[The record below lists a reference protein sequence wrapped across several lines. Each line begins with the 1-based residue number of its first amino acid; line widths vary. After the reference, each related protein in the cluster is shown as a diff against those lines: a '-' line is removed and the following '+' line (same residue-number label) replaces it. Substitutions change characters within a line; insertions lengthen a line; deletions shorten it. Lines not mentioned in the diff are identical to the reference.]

1 MSEPPSE
8 PMDGAKALEMTTT
21 TPHNNDVL
29 CGRGGTVN
37 AHPGNEQYRKFVD
50 RKKRLYLTA
59 RFKREKRLISSKI
72 VDEIRNLDPPGRFL
86 LKDANSNV
94 WRDIGDEKARDKTSQ
109 ALRENALTVRRQLE
123 DDFKKSQMHQMSGGG
138 PLPPPPQKP
147 NIAAGKNPDAGLAVV
162 VAVRGP
168 PTKSGW
174 PPPPQAPWGYPRY
187 DPTFPHPRHSAPPH
201 DPNFPQPQY
210 SASPHLPPQQGGQTK
225 PPNYPYFPP
234 PSQHPGG
241 MDQPPEVQQHQYGS
255 SYYGGMPPPPH
266 RPSSQHPGGL
276 QQPAELQQQQ
286 HDAHYYG
293 GMSPPPLQ
301 PPHHQYPHIPN
312 GQSNH
317 QQQQQNPTSSQSSM
331 PTLNLPRST
340 TAALTEGQTQQT
352 FMSYSNSNDSANA
365 DPPNAPS
372 PPITTSQPSSTAPAI
387 KDTCQRASLFNVDE
401 GSSHDRR
408 EFQTDQQR
416 DIGNIPLVIS
426 PMKRMHPRKQSPT
439 FGAPP
444 GSIDHAPKTP
454 SVIVSTSQMS
464 RRQSTSSSQADTSQ
478 AYSQNTSVTQAT
490 PLTFLST
497 DLSFKSRDNQDMELT
512 HYLQGLEDEISGD
525 VGQEVELVAHAPMF
539 DGDVDT
545 DGSILRSHRHCKHNR
560 QRQHHGGIPAYSRS
574 TPPRHHMS
582 GVRRSG
588 GSRSGGSMSGSIG
601 ISDSD
606 RYSRKRR
613 NGSHIPSNSGKV
625 QLDLSTLGGE
635 KATLAAAG
643 GGGAPAFST
652 YPQDAPASPSHQ
664 AKGSPNIP
672 CGDMLTSSI
681 QSFNRCPNLNLSPM
695 SPVSLDLDKMS
706 LCGTEN
712 VSQGG
717 GSIGGVSLCNVFDDP
732 SESTVVATNLMDMTM
747 SLGSHIHPSTG
758 VTDGSGG
765 NNNARIGLGLHQA
778 QPSHTDFGDN
788 YSSVHRMDMS
798 VGSGTPING
807 WGAGS
812 SQPSNSSGGSS
823 SRSRRSGSPASID
836 KASVDGNWK
845 MEDTPAPAKTQD
857 TQFTW
862 DDIRDE

>member
-1 MSEPPSE
+1 
-8 PMDGAKALEMTTT
+8 
-21 TPHNNDVL
+21 
-29 CGRGGTVN
+29 
-37 AHPGNEQYRKFVD
+37 
-50 RKKRLYLTA
+50 
-59 RFKREKRLISSKI
+59 
-72 VDEIRNLDPPGRFL
+72 
-86 LKDANSNV
+86 
-94 WRDIGDEKARDKTSQ
+94 
-109 ALRENALTVRRQLE
+109 
-123 DDFKKSQMHQMSGGG
+123 
-138 PLPPPPQKP
+138 
-147 NIAAGKNPDAGLAVV
+147 
-162 VAVRGP
+162 
-168 PTKSGW
+168 
-174 PPPPQAPWGYPRY
+174 
-187 DPTFPHPRHSAPPH
+187 
-201 DPNFPQPQY
+201 
-210 SASPHLPPQQGGQTK
+210 
-225 PPNYPYFPP
+225 
-234 PSQHPGG
+234 
-241 MDQPPEVQQHQYGS
+241 
-255 SYYGGMPPPPH
+255 
-266 RPSSQHPGGL
+266 
-276 QQPAELQQQQ
+276 
-286 HDAHYYG
+286 
-293 GMSPPPLQ
+293 
-301 PPHHQYPHIPN
+301 
-312 GQSNH
+312 
-317 QQQQQNPTSSQSSM
+317 
-331 PTLNLPRST
+331 
-340 TAALTEGQTQQT
+340 
-352 FMSYSNSNDSANA
+352 MSYSNSNDLANV

-387 KDTCQRASLFNVDE
+387 KDTCLRASLFNVDE
-401 GSSHDRR
+401 SSSHDRR
-408 EFQTDQQR
+408 VQFQTDQQR
-416 DIGNIPLVIS
+416 DIGDIPLVIS

-497 DLSFKSRDNQDMELT
+497 DLSFKSRENQDMELT

-539 DGDVDT
+539 DGDGDT
-545 DGSILRSHRHCKHNR
+545 DGSMLRSHRHGKHNR

-582 GVRRSG
+582 GGRRSG
-588 GSRSGGSMSGSIG
+588 GSRSGGSMSGSTG

-606 RYSRKRR
+606 RNIRKRR

-635 KATLAAAG
+635 KATSAAAG

-672 CGDMLTSSI
+672 VGDMLTSSI
-681 QSFNRCPNLNLSPM
+681 QSSNRCPNLNLSPM
-695 SPVSLDLDKMS
+695 SPVHSLDLDKMS

-717 GSIGGVSLCNVFDDP
+717 GSIGGASLCNVFDDP
-732 SESTVVATNLMDMTM
+732 LESTM
-747 SLGSHIHPSTG
+747 SVGSHIHPSTG
-758 VTDGSGG
+758 VTDGIGG
-765 NNNARIGLGLHQA
+765 NNHARIGLGLHQA
-778 QPSHTDFGDN
+778 QPSHADFGDN
-788 YSSVHRMDMS
+788 DSSVHRMDMS
-798 VGSGTPING
+798 VGSGTLING

-845 MEDTPAPAKTQD
+845 MEDTPAGVKTQD

-862 DDIRDE
+862 DDIRNE